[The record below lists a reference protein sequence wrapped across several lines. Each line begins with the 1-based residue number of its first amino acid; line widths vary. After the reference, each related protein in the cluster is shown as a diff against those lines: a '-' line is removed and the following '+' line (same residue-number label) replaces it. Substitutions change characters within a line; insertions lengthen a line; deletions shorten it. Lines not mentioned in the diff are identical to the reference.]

1 MLRNGWVSFAL
12 YFAVSGV
19 SVAEEK
25 KADPYARI
33 DLHPDCVKDPV
44 NLVVNCGFETG
55 DFDGW
60 DLSGDFS
67 NTFVTETAHHSGNFG
82 VLAASPTLAFIAQT
96 LSTTSGQTYTVSIW
110 FMSLGQPNEFQLFWD
125 GNLISDLMNIGNMAY
140 TQMTWYGLTAS
151 SAMTQVKFGFSNL
164 TGFFYVDDVQ
174 VEAF

>member
-1 MLRNGWVSFAL
+1 MLRNGWALFAL

-67 NTFVTETAHHSGNFG
+67 NTFVTPDA
-82 VLAASPTLAFIAQT
+82 L
-96 LSTTSGQTYTVSIW
+96 
-110 FMSLGQPNEFQLFWD
+110 D
-125 GNLISDLMNIGNMAY
+125 GL
-140 TQMTWYGLTAS
+140 
-151 SAMTQVKFGFSNL
+151 
-164 TGFFYVDDVQ
+164 
-174 VEAF
+174 